1 MTGVG
6 TMRIRARLREID
18 ARRRQVL
25 AEDRELERYQVA
37 LWKLLDIEERRH
49 GMEDGTAEGTT

>member
-1 MTGVG
+1 
-6 TMRIRARLREID
+6 MRIRARLREID

-37 LWKLLDIEERRH
+37 IWKLLDIEERRH